1 MRKRVPRQ
9 STSVKVMNVMEEA
22 DRVDMSTVQGNSGG
36 ESPPDLDRLRRDY
49 SDFDS
54 LASQM
59 FLSMFSNSPV
69 GVYVVEDGMFSLT
82 NLYFQQSTGYPHGEL
97 IGKSPLFLVVHGDRD
112 KVSKAAR
119 DMLRGRRKVP
129 YKFRIRT
136 RSGDIRWIVGGI
148 TFFYYGSRRA
158 AIGYYMDVTEE
169 ERLKTALRDC
179 ERQRR
184 RLATQLGIP
193 GTN

>member
-1 MRKRVPRQ
+1 
-9 STSVKVMNVMEEA
+9 
-22 DRVDMSTVQGNSGG
+22 VQGNSGG

-97 IGKSPLFLVVHGDRD
+97 IG
-112 KVSKAAR
+112 
-119 DMLRGRRKVP
+119 
-129 YKFRIRT
+129 
-136 RSGDIRWIVGGI
+136 
-148 TFFYYGSRRA
+148 
-158 AIGYYMDVTEE
+158 
-169 ERLKTALRDC
+169 
-179 ERQRR
+179 
-184 RLATQLGIP
+184 
-193 GTN
+193 

>member
-1 MRKRVPRQ
+1 
-9 STSVKVMNVMEEA
+9 MNVMEEA

-184 RLATQLGIP
+184 RLAAQLGIP

>member
-1 MRKRVPRQ
+1 MRPGAPSK
-9 STSVKVMNVMEEA
+9 SDSV
-22 DRVDMSTVQGNSGG
+22 RVQGNSGRQA
-36 ESPPDLDRLRRDY
+36 PPDLDRLRRDY

-69 GVYVVEDGMFSLT
+69 GVYVVEEGLFSLT

-184 RLATQLGIP
+184 RLAAQLGIP
-193 GTN
+193 GAN

>member
-1 MRKRVPRQ
+1 MRPGVP
-9 STSVKVMNVMEEA
+9 SKSDSVRVMEESE
-22 DRVDMSTVQGNSGG
+22 RVDTTAVQGNSGRQA
-36 ESPPDLDRLRRDY
+36 PPDLDRLRRDY

-69 GVYVVEDGMFSLT
+69 GVYVVEEGLFSLT

-184 RLATQLGIP
+184 RLAAQLGIP
-193 GTN
+193 GAN

>member
-1 MRKRVPRQ
+1 MRPGAPSK
-9 STSVKVMNVMEEA
+9 SDSVRVMEDSE
-22 DRVDMSTVQGNSGG
+22 RVDTSAVQGNSGRQA
-36 ESPPDLDRLRRDY
+36 PPDLDRLRRDY

-69 GVYVVEDGMFSLT
+69 GVYVVEEGLFSLT

-184 RLATQLGIP
+184 RLAAQLGIP
-193 GTN
+193 GAN

>member
-1 MRKRVPRQ
+1 MRPGAPGK
-9 STSVKVMNVMEEA
+9 SDSVRVMEESE
-22 DRVDMSTVQGNSGG
+22 RVDTTAVQGNSGRQA
-36 ESPPDLDRLRRDY
+36 PPDLDRLRRDY

-69 GVYVVEDGMFSLT
+69 GVYVVEEGLFSLT

-184 RLATQLGIP
+184 RLAAQLGIP
-193 GTN
+193 GAN

>member
-1 MRKRVPRQ
+1 MRPGAPSK
-9 STSVKVMNVMEEA
+9 SDSVRVMEESE
-22 DRVDMSTVQGNSGG
+22 RVDTTAVQGNSGRQA
-36 ESPPDLDRLRRDY
+36 PPDLDRLRRDY

-69 GVYVVEDGMFSLT
+69 GVYVVEEGLFSLT

-184 RLATQLGIP
+184 RLAAQLGIP
-193 GTN
+193 GAN

>member
-1 MRKRVPRQ
+1 MRPGAPSK
-9 STSVKVMNVMEEA
+9 SDSVRVMEESE
-22 DRVDMSTVQGNSGG
+22 RVDTTAVQGNSGRQT
-36 ESPPDLDRLRRDY
+36 PPDLDRLRRDY

-69 GVYVVEDGMFSLT
+69 GVYVVEEGLFSLT

-184 RLATQLGIP
+184 RLAAQLGIP
-193 GTN
+193 GAN